1 MLNLRRAA
9 KTAFV
14 YFAGNVLSKLVIFFL
29 FPLYTVYINPAQY
42 GNYDLAYSIINLVAP
57 IAFVQIW
64 DALFRFSFDS
74 QKSEDKYALIT
85 NSFVVCMVG
94 IFIYSILMGI
104 INQFMRFDYYLYILI
119 YGLAF
124 AFQYVYAYSARVF
137 LNNTLYVF
145 SGVLNTIVSVVLNV
159 ILIVFFHWDVKALYV
174 SAVIGIVLQ
183 IIVIEWKL
191 RLIKNFRINDI
202 DFKIIQRM
210 VKFSIPLCVATISY
224 WLLSGYSRII
234 INNFV
239 GEYEV
244 GLYAVA
250 NRLASIVTVV
260 LSIFQFAWNEAA
272 YLMAHDEDRK
282 KIYKSF
288 VDILLKFMCWIT
300 AMLIIFIK
308 IIFPFY
314 IGPQYQDAVLIIPAT
329 IIGVSANA
337 VAAFI
342 STLFMTEKKTS
353 FIMKSTVIASIIN
366 VALSIFSARKFGVQG
381 VVVTLMFSFIILLL
395 LRLWSMIKQQG
406 VHLGKGFIF
415 SLFSLLISVIL
426 FYWISN
432 PFLLT
437 ILLIVLLIFAL
448 IDMRAILQMLMKKWK
463 QEK

>member
-1 MLNLRRAA
+1 M
-9 KTAFV
+9 
-14 YFAGNVLSKLVIFFL
+14 
-29 FPLYTVYINPAQY
+29 
-42 GNYDLAYSIINLVAP
+42 
-57 IAFVQIW
+57 
-64 DALFRFSFDS
+64 
-74 QKSEDKYALIT
+74 
-85 NSFVVCMVG
+85 
-94 IFIYSILMGI
+94 
-104 INQFMRFDYYLYILI
+104 
-119 YGLAF
+119 
-124 AFQYVYAYSARVF
+124 
-137 LNNTLYVF
+137 
-145 SGVLNTIVSVVLNV
+145 
-159 ILIVFFHWDVKALYV
+159 
-174 SAVIGIVLQ
+174 
-183 IIVIEWKL
+183 
-191 RLIKNFRINDI
+191 
-202 DFKIIQRM
+202 
-210 VKFSIPLCVATISY
+210 
-224 WLLSGYSRII
+224 
-234 INNFV
+234 
-239 GEYEV
+239 
-244 GLYAVA
+244 
-250 NRLASIVTVV
+250 TVV